1 MFIAESN
8 LIDVLDEI
16 NTINDWTSLGLQ
28 LGLEGY
34 QLDEIDD
41 NNRANVKNC
50 RWKMISKWLDTGDAS
65 WRALVRAL
73 ASKQVGKKGLAKRI
87 ADEHPLR

>member
-1 MFIAESN
+1 M
-8 LIDVLDEI
+8 LDEI
-16 NTINDWTSLGLQ
+16 NSINDWKDLGLQ

-41 NNRANVKNC
+41 NNRGKVKNC

-65 WRALVRAL
+65 WRDLVRAL
-73 ASKQVGKKGLAKRI
+73 ASKQVGKKGLSKEI
-87 ADEHPLR
+87 AARH